1 MTVQRDSAPAGR
13 DIVDV
18 AIVGAGPA
26 GLALAHAITRRG
38 VDSIVI
44 APDTQWHATY
54 GAWRDDVEACELGAP
69 LDAVVRGAWPLVR
82 VVGAREHRLARPYV
96 VFDNQRLKASL
107 SAGIAMR
114 VDSVVA
120 AEHDTQTTTLRL
132 ASGDE
137 VRARLVIDATG
148 SGVLLAHRQAANSNR
163 AVSDRSAPA
172 GAQTA
177 YGLVVRSSAF
187 VTPGVFT
194 LMDWRPPLSGEAAS
208 PHQGEAASTQ
218 HPTFFYG
225 AQFNDGATLVE
236 ETSLYAQPPFDV
248 DTLRRLLAVRLGVD
262 LTSQAASVELVRIP
276 MGEALPSRGTRV
288 VGFGAAAG
296 YIHSV
301 TGYSV
306 AGSLR
311 AAPRVA
317 DAIASALQQGKQG
330 ADLAS
335 AIWQAVWPQQLL
347 QTRAWHDAG
356 LHALRR
362 LPGDCVGEFFD
373 EFFSLPVELWSSYL
387 RIDSEPALVRRAMFA
402 LFRRSRWSLRIRLA
416 ASPAA
421 LLRAIVS
428 R

>member
-13 DIVDV
+13 DIVDI

-120 AEHDTQTTTLRL
+120 AEHDTLTTTLRL

-137 VRARLVIDATG
+137 VRARLVVDATG
-148 SGVLLAHRQAANSNR
+148 SAVLLAHRQAANSNR

-194 LMDWRPPLSGEAAS
+194 LMDWRPPLSVEAATS
-208 PHQGEAASTQ
+208 Q

-248 DTLRRLLAVRLGVD
+248 DTLRGLLAVRLGVD
-262 LTSQAASVELVRIP
+262 LTSQAANVELVHIP

-296 YIHSV
+296 YIHPV

-311 AAPRVA
+311 AAPRVS
-317 DAIASALQQGKQG
+317 DAIASALQQGKHG
-330 ADLAS
+330 ADLSS

-387 RIDSEPALVRRAMFA
+387 RIDTEPALVRRAMFA

>member
-1 MTVQRDSAPAGR
+1 MTVQRDSTPAGR

-26 GLALAHAITRRG
+26 GLALAHAITHRG

-54 GAWRDDVEACELGAP
+54 GAWRDDVEACELGAQ

-120 AEHDTQTTTLRL
+120 AEHDTLTTTLRL

-137 VRARLVIDATG
+137 VRARLVVDATG

-194 LMDWRPPLSGEAAS
+194 LMDWRPPLSGEAATS
-208 PHQGEAASTQ
+208 Q

-248 DTLRRLLAVRLGVD
+248 DTLRGLLSVRLGVD
-262 LTSQAASVELVRIP
+262 LTNQAANVELVHIP

-296 YIHSV
+296 YIHPV

-330 ADLAS
+330 ADLSS

-387 RIDSEPALVRRAMFA
+387 RIDTEPALVRRAMFA

>member
-1 MTVQRDSAPAGR
+1 MTVQRDSTPAGR

-54 GAWRDDVEACELGAP
+54 GAWRDDVEACELGAQ

-120 AEHDTQTTTLRL
+120 AEHDTLTTTLRL

-137 VRARLVIDATG
+137 VRARLVVDATG
-148 SGVLLAHRQAANSNR
+148 SGVLLAHRHAENSNR

-194 LMDWRPPLSGEAAS
+194 LMDWRPPLSGEAAT
-208 PHQGEAASTQ
+208 TQ

-248 DTLRRLLAVRLGVD
+248 DTLRGLLAVRLGVD
-262 LTSQAASVELVRIP
+262 LTSQAANVELVHIP

-296 YIHSV
+296 YIHPV

-330 ADLAS
+330 ADLSS

-387 RIDSEPALVRRAMFA
+387 RIDTEPALVRRAMFA

>member
-1 MTVQRDSAPAGR
+1 MTVQRDSTPAGR

-120 AEHDTQTTTLRL
+120 AEHDTLTTTLRL

-137 VRARLVIDATG
+137 VRARLVVDATG
-148 SGVLLAHRQAANSNR
+148 SGVLLAHRHAENSNR

-194 LMDWRPPLSGEAAS
+194 LMDWRPPLSGEAAT
-208 PHQGEAASTQ
+208 TQ

-248 DTLRRLLAVRLGVD
+248 DTLRGLLAVRLGVD
-262 LTSQAASVELVRIP
+262 LTSQAANVELVHIP

-296 YIHSV
+296 YIHPV

-330 ADLAS
+330 ADLSS

-387 RIDSEPALVRRAMFA
+387 RIDTEPALVRRAMFA

>member
-1 MTVQRDSAPAGR
+1 VQRDSTPAGR

-69 LDAVVRGAWPLVR
+69 LDVVVRGAWPLVR

-137 VRARLVIDATG
+137 VRARLVVDATG
-148 SGVLLAHRQAANSNR
+148 SGVLLAHRHAENSNR

-194 LMDWRPPLSGEAAS
+194 LMDWRPPLSGEAAI
-208 PHQGEAASTQ
+208 TQ

-225 AQFNDGATLVE
+225 AQFNDGVTLVE

-248 DTLRRLLAVRLGVD
+248 DTLRGLLAVRLGVD
-262 LTSQAASVELVRIP
+262 LTSQAANVELVHIP

-296 YIHSV
+296 YIHPV

-317 DAIASALQQGKQG
+317 DAIASALQQGKQD
-330 ADLAS
+330 ADLSS

-387 RIDSEPALVRRAMFA
+387 RIDTEPALVRRAMFA

>member
-1 MTVQRDSAPAGR
+1 MTVQRDSTPAGR

-26 GLALAHAITRRG
+26 GLALAHAITHRG

-54 GAWRDDVEACELGAP
+54 GAWRDDVEACELGAQ

-120 AEHDTQTTTLRL
+120 AEHDTLTTTLRL

-137 VRARLVIDATG
+137 VRARLVVDATG

-172 GAQTA
+172 GTQTA

-194 LMDWRPPLSGEAAS
+194 LMDWRPPLSGEAATS
-208 PHQGEAASTQ
+208 Q

-248 DTLRRLLAVRLGVD
+248 DTLRGLLSVRLGVD
-262 LTSQAASVELVRIP
+262 LTNQAANVELVHIP

-296 YIHSV
+296 YIHPV

-330 ADLAS
+330 ADLSS

-387 RIDSEPALVRRAMFA
+387 RIDTEPALVRRAMFA

>member
-1 MTVQRDSAPAGR
+1 MTVQRDSTPAGR

-137 VRARLVIDATG
+137 VRARLVVDATG
-148 SGVLLAHRQAANSNR
+148 SGVLLAHRHAENSNR

-194 LMDWRPPLSGEAAS
+194 LMDWRPPLSGEAAT
-208 PHQGEAASTQ
+208 TQ

-248 DTLRRLLAVRLGVD
+248 DTLRGLLAVRLGVD
-262 LTSQAASVELVRIP
+262 LTSQAANVELVHIP

-296 YIHSV
+296 YIHPV

-330 ADLAS
+330 ADLSS

-387 RIDSEPALVRRAMFA
+387 RIDTEPALVRRAMFA

>member
-1 MTVQRDSAPAGR
+1 MQRDSTPAGR
-13 DIVDV
+13 DLVDV

-69 LDAVVRGAWPLVR
+69 LDVVVRGAWPLVR

-120 AEHDTQTTTLRL
+120 AEHDTLTTTLRL

-137 VRARLVIDATG
+137 VRARLVVDATG
-148 SGVLLAHRQAANSNR
+148 SGVLLAHRHAENSNR

-194 LMDWRPPLSGEAAS
+194 LMDWRPPLSGEAAT
-208 PHQGEAASTQ
+208 TQ

-248 DTLRRLLAVRLGVD
+248 DTLRGLLAVRLGVD
-262 LTSQAASVELVRIP
+262 LTSQAANVELVHIP

-296 YIHSV
+296 YIHPV

-330 ADLAS
+330 ADLSS

-387 RIDSEPALVRRAMFA
+387 RIDTEPALVRRAMFA

>member
-1 MTVQRDSAPAGR
+1 
-13 DIVDV
+13 
-18 AIVGAGPA
+18 
-26 GLALAHAITRRG
+26 
-38 VDSIVI
+38 
-44 APDTQWHATY
+44 
-54 GAWRDDVEACELGAP
+54 
-69 LDAVVRGAWPLVR
+69 
-82 VVGAREHRLARPYV
+82 
-96 VFDNQRLKASL
+96 
-107 SAGIAMR
+107 
-114 VDSVVA
+114 
-120 AEHDTQTTTLRL
+120 
-132 ASGDE
+132 
-137 VRARLVIDATG
+137 
-148 SGVLLAHRQAANSNR
+148 
-163 AVSDRSAPA
+163 
-172 GAQTA
+172 
-177 YGLVVRSSAF
+177 
-187 VTPGVFT
+187 
-194 LMDWRPPLSGEAAS
+194 MDWRPPLSGEAVS
-208 PHQGEAASTQ
+208 PHSSEAASTQ

-225 AQFNDGATLVE
+225 AQFSDGATLVE
-236 ETSLYAQPPFDV
+236 ETSLYAQPPFNV

-262 LTSQAASVELVRIP
+262 LTNQAANVELVRIP

-296 YIHSV
+296 YIHPV

>member
-1 MTVQRDSAPAGR
+1 M
-13 DIVDV
+13 
-18 AIVGAGPA
+18 
-26 GLALAHAITRRG
+26 
-38 VDSIVI
+38 
-44 APDTQWHATY
+44 
-54 GAWRDDVEACELGAP
+54 
-69 LDAVVRGAWPLVR
+69 
-82 VVGAREHRLARPYV
+82 
-96 VFDNQRLKASL
+96 KASL

-120 AEHDTQTTTLRL
+120 AEHDTLTTTLRL

-137 VRARLVIDATG
+137 VRARLVVDATG

-172 GAQTA
+172 GTQTA

-194 LMDWRPPLSGEAAS
+194 LMDWRPPLSGEAATS
-208 PHQGEAASTQ
+208 Q

-248 DTLRRLLAVRLGVD
+248 DTLRGLLSVRLGVD
-262 LTSQAASVELVRIP
+262 LTNQAANVELVHIP

-296 YIHSV
+296 YIHPV

-330 ADLAS
+330 ADLSS

-387 RIDSEPALVRRAMFA
+387 RIDTEPALVRRAMFA

>member
-1 MTVQRDSAPAGR
+1 MQRDSAPAGR

-120 AEHDTQTTTLRL
+120 AEHDTLTTTLRL

-137 VRARLVIDATG
+137 VRARLVVDATG
-148 SGVLLAHRQAANSNR
+148 SGVLLAHRHAENSNR

-187 VTPGVFT
+187 VTPDVFT
-194 LMDWRPPLSGEAAS
+194 LMDWRPPLSGEAAT
-208 PHQGEAASTQ
+208 TQ

-248 DTLRRLLAVRLGVD
+248 DTLRGLLAVRLGVD
-262 LTSQAASVELVRIP
+262 LTSQAANVELVHIP

-296 YIHSV
+296 YIHPV

-330 ADLAS
+330 ADLSS

-387 RIDSEPALVRRAMFA
+387 RIDTEPALVRRAMFA